1 MMPDDSSELAQIR
14 GILESLLRIETYRE
28 LDVDFKK
35 NPKLRKLFD
44 LTGRATHSEI
54 QKRLHLS
61 PNIIT
66 ETWGSWQDK
75 GLVKK
80 VGKSYQKTWRE

>member
-1 MMPDDSSELAQIR
+1 MPDDGSELARIR
-14 GILESLLRIETYRE
+14 GVLESLLRIETYRE
-28 LDVDFKK
+28 LDLDFKK

-44 LTGRATHSEI
+44 MTGQATQSEI

-61 PNIIT
+61 PNVISV
-66 ETWGSWQDK
+66 TWGLWQTR
-75 GLVKK
+75 GLVKR